1 MLGSPVRWLLLL
13 YWLLNTIL
21 QKNKM
26 GFRIRATQLGRSG
39 TVLCC
44 CAQSCPTL
52 CDPIDCILPGSSI
65 RGILQARILEWGC
78 HALLQGIFLI
88 QVSNLCLTSPALAGR
103 FFTTSTTWEAQ
114 WSRDLNPT
122 LSVSTV
128 SPVSSD
134 AHPAP
139 RCLGM
144 SWRVSHPVHK
154 SNIKKLRWSS
164 S

>member
-39 TVLCC
+39 AVLCCC

-78 HALLQGIFLI
+78 HALLQGIFPT

-103 FFTTSTTWEAQ
+103 FFTTSTIWEAQ
-114 WSRDLNPT
+114 WS
-122 LSVSTV
+122 
-128 SPVSSD
+128 
-134 AHPAP
+134 
-139 RCLGM
+139 
-144 SWRVSHPVHK
+144 
-154 SNIKKLRWSS
+154 
-164 S
+164 